1 MTQVLLSDLDQHF
14 QLGPGLPE
22 LVGLGEDVPAGR
34 TSLEAE
40 GEAGVGEVSLGG
52 EQKLRVWHQEVH
64 LQTGQHLL
72 NRRTLLLVWVQEN
85 RLLLIFQHVAKSF
98 LHYSSTENHAICR
111 T

>member
-1 MTQVLLSDLDQHF
+1 MTKALLPDLDQHF

-34 TSLEAE
+34 TSLEAK
-40 GEAGVGEVSLGG
+40 GKAGVGEVGLGG

-72 NRRTLLLVWVQEN
+72 NRRTLLLVWEQEN
-85 RLLLIFQHVAKSF
+85 RLFLIFQHVAKLF
-98 LHYSSTENHAICR
+98 LRYSSATHHALGR